1 MELRLVQ
8 YLVVNMDGSLP
19 EIPPCLYAY
28 ILAGNGV
35 FLNAKRAGLEVL
47 IPVTVTRIAGLP
59 PLCPYVNLSQRV
71 PKCLLLHA
79 LKLSLNQ
86 LPNEILFWFN
96 SKDYWTMQVPEQFTC
111 PSGVFPLESLDEM
124 GTSALVDL
132 HSHGLLPPF
141 FSRVDNQDEKGFR
154 IYAVLGEVDKAPSL
168 RVRVGVYS
176 HYFNIPASTVF
187 ELPDGIKDIYEREEI
202 EYETQ

>member
-8 YLVVNMDGSLP
+8 HLVVNMDSSLP
-19 EIPPCLYAY
+19 EIPACLHAY

-35 FLNAKRAGLEVL
+35 FLNAKRPGLEVL

-59 PLCPYVNLSQRV
+59 PLRPYVTLSQRV
-71 PKCLLLHA
+71 PKCLLHHA

-154 IYAVLGEVDKAPSL
+154 IYAVLGEVDKAPSI

-187 ELPDGIKDIYEREEI
+187 ELPDEIKDIYEQEEI